1 MAHSPDALP
10 PHAQL
15 LQIATAAWVSRI
27 VYAAAE
33 LGLPDELAKEP
44 RTAADIAAKLGLHAD
59 ALHRLMR
66 TLTGLGVLRHVG
78 TDRFGLTPLGDALRT
93 GAPGLARST
102 VVMAG
107 RAPFQKSFD
116 EILHAIRTG
125 ETGFSK
131 AFGMAPFDYLA
142 RNPEEAS
149 LFSEMMVSFHG
160 AEPPAVAEAYD
171 FGRFGTVVDVGG
183 ATGNLLATVLAAH
196 PGPRGI
202 LFDRPYV
209 ADDAR
214 AFLASKRMADRIA
227 FQGGSFFESVPEGG
241 DAYLLSH
248 VIHDWSQ
255 EQCLTILG
263 HVRRAMKPD
272 GTLLLVEMVLPHDD
286 AFHPGKVLDMVML
299 TIAGGRERTA
309 EEYASLLAQ
318 AGFRQTRVVPTASPV
333 SLVEAVSA

>member
-1 MAHSPDALP
+1 MAISPDALP

-15 LQIATAAWVSRI
+15 LQITTAQWVARI

-33 LGLPDELAKEP
+33 LGIPDQLATEP
-44 RTAADIAAKLGLHAD
+44 RTAADIAAALGLHAD

-66 TLTGLGVLRHVG
+66 SLTGLGVLRQAG
-78 TDRFGLTPLGDALRT
+78 GGRFGLTPLGEALRT

-107 RAPFQKSFD
+107 RAPFRRAFD
-116 EILHAIRTG
+116 EILHSVRTG
-125 ETGFSK
+125 ETGFGK

-142 RNPEEAS
+142 GQPEEAS

-171 FGRFGTVVDVGG
+171 FSRFGTIVDVGG
-183 ATGNLLATVLAAH
+183 ATGNLLATILAAH

-209 ADDAR
+209 AEDAK
-214 AFLASKRMADRIA
+214 AFLASKGMADRIA
-227 FQGGSFFESVPEGG
+227 FQPGNFFDVVPQGG

-248 VIHDWSQ
+248 VIHDWTH

-272 GTLLLVEMVLPHDD
+272 GTLLLVEMVLPPDD
-286 AFHPGKVLDMVML
+286 APHPGKVLDIVML
-299 TIAGGRERTA
+299 TVAGGRERTPQ
-309 EEYASLLAQ
+309 EYASLLAE
-318 AGFRQTRVVPTASPV
+318 AGFRQTRIVPTASPV
-333 SLVEAVSA
+333 SLVEAVPA